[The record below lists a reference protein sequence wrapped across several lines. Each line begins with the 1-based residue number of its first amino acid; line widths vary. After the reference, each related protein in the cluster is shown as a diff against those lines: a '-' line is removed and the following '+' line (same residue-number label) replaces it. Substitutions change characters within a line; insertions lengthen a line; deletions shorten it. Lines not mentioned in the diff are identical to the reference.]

1 MKNKIWMIAYS
12 LFLIFFI
19 TNRFFNNS
27 LYENYLSIFKCL
39 KFLLYLYF
47 IRDFIRLNLTA
58 CRVDSQISYLLVV
71 IICLIFL
78 IPLIYFFSS
87 LDYNRISEFFF
98 FALFVFL
105 IRIIAMEEKKISFLR
120 LKDK

>member
-1 MKNKIWMIAYS
+1 MKNKIWMITYS

-19 TNRFFNNS
+19 TNRFLNNY
-27 LYENYLSIFKCL
+27 LYENYLLIFKCL

-47 IRDFIRLNLTA
+47 IRDFILLNLTA

-71 IICLIFL
+71 IICIIFL

-105 IRIIAMEEKKISFLR
+105 IRIIAMEEKKISFLL